1 MQLCCRVAFMFR
13 VSRALKVTVV
23 TIMTLAFTWVL
34 LAQDCTENEDGIQT
48 TIERPD
54 LAAAAGLDDDIKIK
68 AQLDLPAKSVVAPAP
83 RGGDVVQALTTAHAP
98 RAPRILPS
106 ERLIALGYWSPL
118 SWLVNNPATA
128 PPALT
133 A

>member
-1 MQLCCRVAFMFR
+1 MLR
-13 VSRALKVTVV
+13 VSRALRVTVV

-34 LAQDCTENEDGIQT
+34 LAQDCTEDEDRIQT

-54 LAAAAGLDDDIKIK
+54 LLGAAGLDDDIKVK
-68 AQLDLPAKSVVAPAP
+68 AQLHQPPQSVVAPAP
-83 RGGDVVQALTTAHAP
+83 RGGDVVQALTTTHAP
-98 RAPRILPS
+98 SAPRILPN
-106 ERLIALGYWSPL
+106 ERLIALGYWAPL